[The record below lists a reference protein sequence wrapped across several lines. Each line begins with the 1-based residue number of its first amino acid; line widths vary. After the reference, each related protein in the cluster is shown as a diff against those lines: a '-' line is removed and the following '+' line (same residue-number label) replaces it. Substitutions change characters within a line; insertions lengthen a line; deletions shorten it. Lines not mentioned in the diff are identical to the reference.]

1 MSKLWIII
9 KREFLT
15 RVMNKSFLL
24 VTFLTPIGF
33 GLLMFGIAYLSVKSM
48 KADSTVLVLDESPMF
63 SDYYEKT
70 KNVNMDFSDQSLEQ
84 LKGKYDEMGYELLV
98 HIPPYNVEE
107 GQQHQVFYYSEE
119 MPGLQTLESIESEIA
134 QGFRK
139 YRIEESNLDEEIL
152 NSLRVSVNLENG
164 EISEDS
170 ETKVSGKLSVIISTA
185 LGYIMG
191 FMMYMVIFI
200 FGGLVMR
207 SVMEEKINR
216 IVEVIISSVKPFEL
230 MLGKLVGVGA
240 VALTQLLI
248 WLIFIPIIMTVV
260 TLVIPGADPASMSG
274 VPSADIAAYTGQEP
288 DFLQIL
294 AELKTFNWWL
304 IIPGFIVFFLLGY
317 FLYSSM
323 FAAIGSTIDDDM
335 GQAQQL
341 MLPIIIPVIF
351 AFIIMQTSMQNPNS
365 GLAVFGSLFPL
376 FSPIVMPARL
386 AFSPPVWQIVTSIV
400 LLIGTTVF
408 FTWLA
413 GRIYRVGILM
423 YGKKVT
429 FREMMKWL
437 TYKG

>member
-1 MSKLWIII
+1 
-9 KREFLT
+9 
-15 RVMNKSFLL
+15 
-24 VTFLTPIGF
+24 
-33 GLLMFGIAYLSVKSM
+33 
-48 KADSTVLVLDESPMF
+48 
-63 SDYYEKT
+63 
-70 KNVNMDFSDQSLEQ
+70 
-84 LKGKYDEMGYELLV
+84 
-98 HIPPYNVEE
+98 
-107 GQQHQVFYYSEE
+107 
-119 MPGLQTLESIESEIA
+119 
-134 QGFRK
+134 
-139 YRIEESNLDEEIL
+139 
-152 NSLRVSVNLENG
+152 
-164 EISEDS
+164 
-170 ETKVSGKLSVIISTA
+170 
-185 LGYIMG
+185 
-191 FMMYMVIFI
+191 
-200 FGGLVMR
+200 
-207 SVMEEKINR
+207 
-216 IVEVIISSVKPFEL
+216 
-230 MLGKLVGVGA
+230 
-240 VALTQLLI
+240 
-248 WLIFIPIIMTVV
+248 MTVV
-260 TLVIPGADPASMSG
+260 SLVIPGADPATMSG
-274 VPSADIAAYTGQEP
+274 VPGADIATYTGQEP

-341 MLPIIIPVIF
+341 MLPIVIPVIF
-351 AFIIMQTSMQNPNS
+351 AFIIMQTSMNNPNS

-386 AFSPPVWQIVTSIV
+386 AFSPPVWQIVTSIA